1 MSKKRSI
8 KMHLKI
14 AKMISQRT
22 ILTLIVALGV
32 VASTALAADRKVTH
46 DLEVEL
52 LPAGK
57 KIIGRDRMQ
66 ISGYDDKALRFRLSE
81 KASQISVSVNAG
93 SREFQRRQGWLLVP
107 LTAAERHRSIQVTV
121 RYSAVFD
128 DPVPI
133 RPVNTD
139 NPGFGVSATISDKG
153 SFLLSGA
160 SWYPELMDAR
170 AVYQL
175 SVHAPAGLIAV
186 TAGRSTGRATADAK
200 TVSNWQVD
208 YPVEGLSITVAPYHV
223 REKKVADVMV
233 TTYFLEPNPELS
245 DAYLE
250 ATANYLDFYAKRF
263 GPYAFQKFAV
273 VENFFPTGYGFPSY
287 TLLGSRVLRLPFI
300 IYTSLGHEIA
310 HCWWGNGVQVDYQ
323 DGNWSEALTTYVADY
338 LYKEARSKSA
348 ARSYRRQILRN
359 YATLVTPQNDFA
371 LTDFI
376 SRRDPVTKAVGYD
389 KGAMVF
395 HMLRKLLG
403 EAAFWD
409 ALRDI
414 YRERLFQPTSW
425 TDLQQAFEKRA
436 NVSLQDFFN
445 QWVYRKGAAKFYL
458 DEVRTEKKNGQWRIS
473 GRIVQEKPYYS
484 FPARLALESSS
495 PTRFKQI
502 EVRAEKTTPFEM
514 NSDTNPLRLAVDPGY
529 DIMRRLH
536 AVEIPP
542 SINSLKSSSAVL
554 FLFAENVSPE
564 TKETARLLALSLGL
578 KQVEFAPVNAVSE
591 KQLRDND
598 LVIIGHPK
606 QKSLLRN
613 LPSQIE
619 TGALSFSLNDKAY
632 NQKSDVFFG
641 VFAHPFTD
649 NRVAALFWTLSNKQA
664 ETTARKITHYGRYS
678 YLVFQN
684 GKNREKG
691 TWPPDSSPL
700 VHDWNKGCFV
710 NYWRN
715 TILESYSGCQKNVP
729 LS

>member
-1 MSKKRSI
+1 
-8 KMHLKI
+8 MHLKI
-14 AKMISQRT
+14 AKMIGKRT

-32 VASTALAADRKVTH
+32 VASTALAADRKVAH

-52 LPAGK
+52 LPAEK

-66 ISGYDDKALRFRLSE
+66 ISGYDDKALRFQLSE
-81 KASQISVSVNAG
+81 KANQISVSVNAG
-93 SREFQRRQGWLLVP
+93 LREFQRRQGWLLVP

-139 NPGFGVSATISDKG
+139 NPGFGVSATISDRG

-160 SWYPELMDAR
+160 GWYPELMGAR
-170 AVYQL
+170 AVYHL

-200 TVSNWQVD
+200 TVSGWQVD

-245 DAYLE
+245 ESYLE

-323 DGNWSEALTTYVADY
+323 DGNWSEALTTYVDDY
-338 LYKEARSKSA
+338 LHKEARSESA
-348 ARSYRRQILRN
+348 ARSYRRQTLRN
-359 YATLVTPQNDFA
+359 YAILVTPQNDFA

-409 ALRDI
+409 ALRDL

-425 TDLQQAFEKRA
+425 TDLQRAFEKRA
-436 NVSLQDFFN
+436 NVPLQDFFN
-445 QWVYRKGAAKFYL
+445 QWVYRKGAARFYL
-458 DEVRTEKKNGQWRIS
+458 DNVHSDKKNGQWRIS

-484 FPARLALESSS
+484 FPIKLALESSS

-514 NSDTNPLRLAVDPGY
+514 NSDTNPLRLAVDPDY

-536 AVEIPP
+536 DAEIPP
-542 SINSLKSSSAVL
+542 SINSLKSSPAVL

-564 TKETARLLALSLGL
+564 IKETARLLALSLGL
-578 KQVEFAPVNAVSE
+578 KQVEFAPINAVSQ
-591 KQLRDND
+591 KQLREND

-606 QKSLLRN
+606 QKSLLRR
-613 LPSQIE
+613 LPGQIE
-619 TGALSFSLNDKAY
+619 TDALSFSLNDKAY
-632 NQKSDVFFG
+632 NQKSDAFFG
-641 VFAHPFTD
+641 VFAHPFSD

-684 GKNREKG
+684 GKIGRKVPGHRTARRCCMTGIRGPTN
-691 TWPPDSSPL
+691 
-700 VHDWNKGCFV
+700 
-710 NYWRN
+710 
-715 TILESYSGCQKNVP
+715 NVGEFIYA
-729 LS
+729 